1 MYFRPLAAH
10 YVLTI
15 VATLAYVLLYLF
27 FEELPQYLDSSQ
39 LFYASRIYIGKCE
52 FEKCTEVC
60 SL

>member
-27 FEELPQYLDSSQ
+27 FERVASIFGQ
-39 LFYASRIYIGKCE
+39 LATLLRKSHIHW
-52 FEKCTEVC
+52 
-60 SL
+60 